1 MAVTRAVKVAQLQ
14 ELTGDLT
21 DASSAVA
28 VDYKGLD
35 VPQATELRRKV
46 RAAQGRYRVV
56 KNRIATRAV
65 KDTPF
70 ESLTQHFSG
79 TTAIAY
85 SSDDPVALAK
95 ALIGFAKTAPAL
107 TVKAAV
113 VQGQTIQPSEVSDL
127 AELPGKD
134 QLYATLLMLLQA
146 PATQFVRVLSAVP
159 RDLLGV
165 LTQAEKKREEEGL
178 SGSL

>member
-1 MAVTRAVKVAQLQ
+1 MAVTRAVKEAQLQ
-14 ELTGDLT
+14 DLTGELSE
-21 DASSAVA
+21 ASSAIV

-35 VPQATELRRKV
+35 VPQATELRRQV

-56 KNRIATRAV
+56 KNRVATRAI
-65 KDTPF
+65 KDTPL
-70 ESLTQHFSG
+70 ESLTEHFKG

-95 ALIGFAKTAPAL
+95 ALVGFAKTAPAL

-113 VQGQTIQPSEVSDL
+113 VQGQAIQANEVSDL

-134 QLYATLLMLLQA
+134 ELYATLLMLLQA

-159 RDLLGV
+159 RDLLSV
-165 LTQAEKKREEEGL
+165 LSQVEKQKE
-178 SGSL
+178 

>member
-1 MAVTRAVKVAQLQ
+1 MAVTRAVKETQLRELAG
-14 ELTGDLT
+14 ELTE
-21 DASSAVA
+21 ASSAIV

-35 VPQATELRRKV
+35 VPQATALRRQV
-46 RAAQGRYRVV
+46 RAAQGHYRVV
-56 KNRIATRAV
+56 KNRIATRAI
-65 KDTPF
+65 KDTSL
-70 ESLTQHFSG
+70 ESLTQHFIG
-79 TTAIAY
+79 PTAIAY

-95 ALIGFAKTAPAL
+95 ALVGFAKTAPKL

-113 VQGQTIQPSEVSDL
+113 IQGQMIQPNEVSDL

-159 RDLLGV
+159 RDLLSV
-165 LTQAEKKREEEGL
+165 LTQVEKKKE
-178 SGSL
+178 

>member
-1 MAVTRAVKVAQLQ
+1 MAVTRAVKEAQLQ
-14 ELTGDLT
+14 DLTGEFS
-21 DASSAVA
+21 DASSAVV

-35 VPQATELRRKV
+35 VPQATELRRQV

-56 KNRIATRAV
+56 KNRVATRAI
-65 KDTPF
+65 KDTQF
-70 ESLTQHFSG
+70 ESLTEHFKG

-95 ALIGFAKTAPAL
+95 ALVGFAKTAPAL

-113 VQGQTIQPSEVSDL
+113 VQGQAIQANEVSDL

-134 QLYATLLMLLQA
+134 ELYATLLMLLQA

-159 RDLLGV
+159 RDLLSV
-165 LTQAEKKREEEGL
+165 LSQVEKQKE
-178 SGSL
+178 

>member
-1 MAVTRAVKVAQLQ
+1 MAVTRAVKEAQLQ
-14 ELTGDLT
+14 DLTGELSA
-21 DASSAVA
+21 ASSAVV

-35 VPQATELRRKV
+35 VPQATELRRQV

-56 KNRIATRAV
+56 KNRVATRAI

-70 ESLTQHFSG
+70 ESLAEHFKG

-95 ALIGFAKTAPAL
+95 ALVGFVKTAPTL

-113 VQGQTIQPSEVSDL
+113 IQGQTIQPNEVSDL
-127 AELPGKD
+127 AQLPGKD
-134 QLYATLLMLLQA
+134 ELYAKLLMLLNA
-146 PATQFVRVLSAVP
+146 PATQLVQVLSAVP
-159 RDLLGV
+159 RDLLSV
-165 LTQAEKKREEEGL
+165 LTQVEKKKE
-178 SGSL
+178 